1 MCKPAII
8 RYNNSRAFSKEKMGK
23 CSMKKKGV
31 GTNIGVGKK
40 VQKKRS
46 ISTAE
51 RKRTKL
57 QVEKLNK
64 SSETMIPTLLREAS
78 TQEPAKLKA
87 ETTLKAEELIKD
99 QEKDSKVREQIR
111 TEKSKTNDSM
121 LKQIEM
127 ISGFSL

>member
-1 MCKPAII
+1 
-8 RYNNSRAFSKEKMGK
+8 MGK
-23 CSMKKKGV
+23 SSMRNKSV
-31 GTNIGVGKK
+31 GKNVAAGKK
-40 VQKKRS
+40 VQKKRP

-64 SSETMIPTLLREAS
+64 SSETMIPTLLRETN
-78 TQEPAKLKA
+78 TQEPAKRKA
-87 ETTLKAEELIKD
+87 ESTLKAKELIKD
-99 QEKDSKVREQIR
+99 QEKDSKVREQIQ
-111 TEKSKTNDSM
+111 TEKSKTNDNM

>member
-1 MCKPAII
+1 
-8 RYNNSRAFSKEKMGK
+8 MGK
-23 CSMKKKGV
+23 GSLRMKTQGKNG
-31 GTNIGVGKK
+31 GVGKK
-40 VQKKRS
+40 VQKKRP

-64 SSETMIPTLLREAS
+64 SSEIMIPTLLRETA
-78 TQEPAKLKA
+78 TQEPTKKRAKS
-87 ETTLKAEELIKD
+87 TLKAEELVKD
-99 QEKDSKVREQIR
+99 QAKDCKVREQIQ

-121 LKQIEM
+121 LEQIEM

>member
-1 MCKPAII
+1 MLVLARK
-8 RYNNSRAFSKEKMGK
+8 Y
-23 CSMKKKGV
+23 
-31 GTNIGVGKK
+31 
-40 VQKKRS
+40 KKRS